1 MNPFHRRRIANA
13 AMASTL
19 SGVLALTLAACGDAS
34 NTANTSNTSN
44 TSNTDTSA
52 PQPSTVGEVIDDTV
66 LSTRIKSALMA
77 NPQINSYDFKLA
89 TRNGD
94 VLLSGFVDSQA
105 QINLAMDTVRAVDG
119 VKSVQNNMTI
129 KTGSPTVGNKVDD
142 GITTARVKA
151 ALLADTGIR
160 SLDIRVVTRVGTVQL
175 SGFVNNQGQ
184 MDRAMQLATG
194 VQGVLE
200 VSNEMQIKQ

>member
-1 MNPFHRRRIANA
+1 MNSLHQRRMANA
-13 AMASTL
+13 AMACAL
-19 SGVLALTLAACGDAS
+19 SGVLALALAACGEAT
-34 NTANTSNTSN
+34 NTA
-44 TSNTDTSA
+44 TSA

-77 NPQINSYDFKLA
+77 NPQINSYDFKIA
-89 TRNGD
+89 SRNGE
-94 VLLSGFVDSQA
+94 VLLSGFIDSQA
-105 QINLAMDTVRAVDG
+105 QLDLALATVRAVDG
-119 VKSVQNNMTI
+119 VSSVQNNMTI

-175 SGFVNNQGQ
+175 SGFVNNQAQ
-184 MDRAMQLATG
+184 MDHAMQLATG
-194 VQGVLE
+194 VQGVTQ

>member
-13 AMASTL
+13 AMASAL
-19 SGVLALTLAACGDAS
+19 SGVLALSLAACGEA
-34 NTANTSNTSN
+34 SNTSN
-44 TSNTDTSA
+44 TAAT
-52 PQPSTVGEVIDDTV
+52 STVGEVIDDTV

-142 GITTARVKA
+142 SITTARVKA

-175 SGFVNNQGQ
+175 SGFVNNQAQ
-184 MDRAMQLATG
+184 MDQAMQLAAG

>member
-1 MNPFHRRRIANA
+1 MNPFYRRRIANA
-13 AMASTL
+13 AMASAL
-19 SGVLALTLAACGDAS
+19 SGVLALSLAACGDAS
-34 NTANTSNTSN
+34 NTSNTAA
-44 TSNTDTSA
+44 SA
-52 PQPSTVGEVIDDTV
+52 PQSSTVGEVIDDTV

-94 VLLSGFVDSQA
+94 VLLSGFVDSRA

-175 SGFVNNQGQ
+175 SGFVNNQAQ
-184 MDRAMQLATG
+184 MDHAMQLASG

>member
-13 AMASTL
+13 AMASAL
-19 SGVLALTLAACGDAS
+19 SGVLALSLAACGEA
-34 NTANTSNTSN
+34 SNTSN
-44 TSNTDTSA
+44 TAAT
-52 PQPSTVGEVIDDTV
+52 STVGEVIDDTV

-175 SGFVNNQGQ
+175 SGFVNNQAQ
-184 MDRAMQLATG
+184 MDRAMQLASG

>member
-1 MNPFHRRRIANA
+1 MNSLHQRRMANA
-13 AMASTL
+13 AMACAL
-19 SGVLALTLAACGDAS
+19 SGVLALALAACGEA
-34 NTANTSNTSN
+34 TN
-44 TSNTDTSA
+44 TSNTDTAATSA

-77 NPQINSYDFKLA
+77 NPQINSYDFKIA
-89 TRNGD
+89 SRNGE
-94 VLLSGFVDSQA
+94 VLLSGFIDSQA
-105 QINLAMDTVRAVDG
+105 QLDLALATVRAVDG
-119 VKSVQNNMTI
+119 VSSVQNNMTI

-160 SLDIRVVTRVGTVQL
+160 SLDIRVVTRVGAVQL
-175 SGFVNNQGQ
+175 SGFVNNQTQ

-194 VQGVLE
+194 VQGVTQ

>member
-13 AMASTL
+13 AMASAL
-19 SGVLALTLAACGDAS
+19 SGVLALSLAACGDAS
-34 NTANTSNTSN
+34 NTSNTSN
-44 TSNTDTSA
+44 TAASA
-52 PQPSTVGEVIDDTV
+52 PQSSTVGEVIDDTV

-175 SGFVNNQGQ
+175 SGFVNNQAQ
-184 MDRAMQLATG
+184 MDHATQLAAG